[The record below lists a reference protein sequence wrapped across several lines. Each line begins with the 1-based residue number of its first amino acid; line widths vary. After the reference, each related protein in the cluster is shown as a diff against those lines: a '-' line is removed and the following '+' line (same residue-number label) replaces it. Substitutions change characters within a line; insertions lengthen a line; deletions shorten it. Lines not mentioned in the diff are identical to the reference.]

1 MYYICNINTLSNIM
15 VQQVLN
21 NIINEKGRLNVKA
34 EVLNQIALQGGMTI
48 SELCKC
54 LGYSIPFITKTVNEL
69 IKDGVL
75 QETGK
80 KETYAKR
87 APRVYNLIERSAYFL
102 GIDTGYNSLNLGIC
116 DFCGNMINKKKVAFE
131 YDDGEECLK
140 KLANIINRYVEDCG
154 IEKKRIVKA
163 CMSVGGRIN
172 PKEGKAYNYF
182 TCQQKSLADVL
193 TEKTG
198 ISTCIDNDSRCM
210 TYGELL
216 KGCCKGVKN
225 AIFVNISWGLGTGII
240 LDGKLYFGNSGYSG
254 EFGHMHIYNNGIICH
269 CGKTGCLETEVS
281 GMALQRKM
289 TELLLSGETSIL
301 SDKVV
306 NRKEPLTLRD
316 ILDAIAKE
324 DVLSIEA
331 LQKMAGE
338 LGANLAGI
346 INLFNPEMLIIG
358 GDLSVTGDYL
368 LQPVKIGIKKF
379 SLNLVNEDSKIVIS
393 ELKDEAGLV
402 GACLMARSQL
412 LS

>member
-1 MYYICNINTLSNIM
+1 M
-15 VQQVLN
+15 VQQDLYG
-21 NIINEKGRLNVKA
+21 ILKEKGRLNAKA
-34 EVLNQIALQGGMTI
+34 EVLNQIALQGEMTI

-54 LGYSIPFITKTVNEL
+54 LGYSIPFITKTINEL
-69 IKDGVL
+69 IKGGL
-75 QETGK
+75 LRETGK

-87 APRVYNLIERSAYFL
+87 APRVYNLIAQSAYFL
-102 GIDTGYNSLNLGIC
+102 GIDTGKDSLHLGIC
-116 DFCGNMINKKKVAFE
+116 DFCGNMISKKKMVFK
-131 YDDGEECLK
+131 YHDDEDCMEELVS
-140 KLANIINRYVEDCG
+140 IINQYIEECG
-154 IEKKRIVKA
+154 IEKKLIAKA
-163 CMSVGGRIN
+163 CMSIGGRIN

-182 TCQQKSLADVL
+182 TCQQEPLADVL

-240 LDGKLYFGNSGYSG
+240 FDGKLYFGNSGYSG

-289 TELLLSGETSIL
+289 TELLLAGETSIL

-306 NRKEPLTLRD
+306 NRKEPLTLKD
-316 ILDAIAKE
+316 ILDAIARE

-338 LGANLAGI
+338 LGTNLAGI

-368 LQPVKIGIKKF
+368 LQPVKMGIKKF

-402 GACLMARSQL
+402 GACLMARNQL